1 MRRLFKSFGSFL
13 LGFALGSA
21 VSVGFAEAVRA
32 EPQTLPGYDMPAHAD
47 RATL

>member
-1 MRRLFKSFGSFL
+1 MRRLFKSFAGFL

-21 VSVGFAEAVRA
+21 ASVGFAEAVRA
-32 EPQTLPGYDMPAHAD
+32 EPQAMPGYDMPDSAG